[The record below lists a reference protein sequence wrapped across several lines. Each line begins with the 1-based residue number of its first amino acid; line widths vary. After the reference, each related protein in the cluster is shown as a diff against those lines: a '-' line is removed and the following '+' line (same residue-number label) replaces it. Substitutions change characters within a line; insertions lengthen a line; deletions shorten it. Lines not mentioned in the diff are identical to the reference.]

1 MEEQINETS
10 NQNLVIKKEKK
21 APVALIILSGLSFIP
36 LIGVFFGLISIVISL
51 FDFKRFK
58 LLFILGL
65 SGIIFTIVIYSTL
78 NYFGFQKRGGT
89 YDELRVQMNHYLL
102 KEIDKEII
110 TYKCKYGTYPN
121 ELRDLLKENSNL
133 ILKDPIIAVVKNYK
147 GDSLFF
153 YKLTPDSYQLFSI
166 GYDGQPFTKDDI
178 SPNDS
183 TVLKN
188 KNSRQQTL

>member
-89 YDELRVQMNHYLL
+89 RCV
-102 KEIDKEII
+102 
-110 TYKCKYGTYPN
+110 
-121 ELRDLLKENSNL
+121 
-133 ILKDPIIAVVKNYK
+133 
-147 GDSLFF
+147 
-153 YKLTPDSYQLFSI
+153 
-166 GYDGQPFTKDDI
+166 
-178 SPNDS
+178 
-183 TVLKN
+183 
-188 KNSRQQTL
+188 